1 MPAALAPSLRDPLV
15 VTPSRAALCL
25 TDGERRVSAV
35 RDVNRATGR
44 LNSGIPQVPGPRG
57 AGELSRAGQQLPIWP
72 LKDDILRTI
81 GHNQVTLLVGDTGS
95 GKTTQVSAQRRP
107 APGRTAAVAVMVAS
121 AAVREGGGKAVVAV
135 VV

>member
-1 MPAALAPSLRDPLV
+1 M
-15 VTPSRAALCL
+15 
-25 TDGERRVSAV
+25 

-57 AGELSRAGQQLPIWP
+57 TGELSRAGQQLPIWP

-95 GKTTQVSAQRRP
+95 GKTTQVSSWTGGGDRDWKWSHS
-107 APGRTAAVAVMVAS
+107 PGRVAGHFHYGRLS
-121 AAVREGGGKAVVAV
+121 AWTVCIAQSENGY
-135 VV
+135 